1 MFDWKK
7 PTVQMLGRWQPWHD
21 GHQELFKRCVS
32 KTGQVIIQ
40 IQASEENYDK
50 RKVHVIEELT
60 EAGFYHQHE
69 FDIMRVPNVIHLTY
83 TPNKNYIVEKVS
95 V

>member
-1 MFDWKK
+1 MGKFKK
-7 PTVQMLGRWQPWHD
+7 WTEQD
-21 GHQELFKRCVS
+21 TALFKNALS

-40 IQASEENYDK
+40 IQSSTGIGGVDDFDR
-50 RKVHVIEELT
+50 RKVNIIEKLT
-60 EAGFYHQHE
+60 VHGYYHQHE
-69 FDIMRVPNVIHLTY
+69 YEIKQVPHIIHLTY

>member
-1 MFDWKK
+1 MGKFNKWTEKD
-7 PTVQMLGRWQPWHD
+7 TA
-21 GHQELFKRCVS
+21 LFRTALS
-32 KTGQVIIQ
+32 KTGQVIVQ
-40 IQASEENYDK
+40 IQASEGDYAR
-50 RKVHVIEELT
+50 RKVEVISKLT

>member
-1 MFDWKK
+1 MGKFNTWTEKD
-7 PTVQMLGRWQPWHD
+7 TA
-21 GHQELFKRCVS
+21 LFRTALS

-40 IQASEENYDK
+40 IQASEEDYDK

-60 EAGFYHQHE
+60 EAGFYNQHE